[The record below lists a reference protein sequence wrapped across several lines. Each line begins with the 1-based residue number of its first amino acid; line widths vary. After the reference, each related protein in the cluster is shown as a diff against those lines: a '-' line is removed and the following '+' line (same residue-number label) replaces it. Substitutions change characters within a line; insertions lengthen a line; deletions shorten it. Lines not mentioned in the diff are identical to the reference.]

1 MARACVCEAVYL
13 VINAFVNAHVYING
27 YVYACVG
34 RYGYVWV
41 CIDACMDIGLSYV
54 FMSNV

>member
-1 MARACVCEAVYL
+1 MCVCL
-13 VINAFVNAHVYING
+13 VINAFVNVHVYING